1 LLLSPQTN
9 TQETIMSTVRFFA
22 AVAAVIASMTA
33 MALAPSVAMPVKTG
47 LEACDNN
54 PNSCS
59 YSK

>member
-1 LLLSPQTN
+1 
-9 TQETIMSTVRFFA
+9 MSTVRFFA